1 MGQFDDFWND
11 GKTYKP
17 AAEGAATVGTV
28 AKALATTQ
36 GAIARSPEIA
46 RAGKFDD
53 FWNDAV
59 DIAGGKPKNQ
69 GGIFGAIGNATI
81 GVGKGALRALG
92 QGEAIVASG
101 LKELSDASKGSGA
114 SFGDFTKQAT
124 TEGYRM
130 STWNSSDTGIG
141 WLDTV
146 LDLTQD
152 IVTDPITWVSFGAAP
167 LAGKF
172 GRTGLAVL
180 AGETNAARVAKGAA
194 ELFTAKEIN
203 NLGRLGQFA
212 KLSKE
217 QQAALNIQRGLRY
230 QFGGNKL
237 IFNPNSVAGKVSAE
251 TSNII
256 GGGLTRG
263 RALLGDAVAG
273 NRVTRLIAPKSMLI
287 LGQLG
292 RLNNDLSSVLNGV
305 ASHSSATYER
315 TAQKLF
321 YELEAG
327 KGKVLADELLT
338 SPYRGTVYQVMDGTR
353 VATDQAEQAL
363 ADALTL
369 YRDGTRVTA
378 NDVVRE
384 FNVKRGANASEIPK
398 IDNYGINRS
407 LTPEAS
413 DYVNSAKGASGPYS
427 TQIAELTDLTKQEFI
442 GGPSITRMRTLGV
455 RDDAGNLVQDTFL
468 GKQLVD
474 GSIDDVNRISEEV
487 LGFKWFNTDASQL
500 MQDYTQAASKF
511 AGRVAFVDR
520 LMDFGP
526 KVVDRLLYKII
537 PTEGIED
544 LRLAI
549 QALTNTRQGVSDI
562 LDKLDAK
569 GLSIIDGTL
578 QKAEAQLLLRDA
590 ANVTAK
596 ADIMSA
602 RRAIQRQI
610 RKLDVAIAKAEAR
623 AAGTTGAIRDGYEL
637 LLAPLRSKADVL
649 RAAIAGEQQI
659 VDSAIS
665 VLAPIHMQLLP
676 NVPVPTTVDEIVA
689 NIRNLNATKVA
700 DADARAAAGDSPQ
713 FIADTVRKQA
723 DKSESAVTNALND
736 AVDATAQVKLP
747 DGTDFSYNAAVTE
760 LGKTNAEL
768 AKLEK
773 NLADELGKE
782 TGVATQIEQR
792 TALVVAL
799 DNNTALKVAQA
810 EWETVAR
817 PQLVKFIEDLSQ
829 LKNAN
834 LVARGVDA
842 KAAEVSLETILRKG
856 FGVGGSTTPLPDG
869 VAQATEYARRMGRV
883 YQDIPETTVANPSM
897 TKRLADAY
905 DALPDG
911 APAVGSE
918 SYVAYEALRVEVK
931 AQYKYLTEELGI
943 KVEFMPSGVDPYRD
957 AAEMVQDVLVNKR
970 LKIYTDYSDHPMFRI
985 DPETGIHE
993 NNMFRAVHDY
1003 FGHIAGGS
1011 RFDRNGEELAFLRH
1025 LQMFGDD
1032 AAKAATTELRGQT
1045 AWLIRNG
1052 GFPPQ
1057 KAHIMDAS
1065 VRETDT
1071 IMKDFVDKAIRGEG
1085 FSIDITGNEVLP
1097 DVGFLVGMGGKW
1109 EVGINQSEL
1118 VYGSDMVDKLIAPF
1132 VARREIA
1139 DELMKPNRWLGSW
1152 YDEKTGSMWI
1162 GVSVVHPTE
1171 GAAYRAMLSNNQ
1183 IAAYSIGGKF
1193 DITAS
1198 SIIDDILAKG
1208 GKLTR
1213 QERKY
1218 YEEIKQKIVAS
1229 SKGSDSGATV
1239 AGTTGLG
1246 GGDTSG
1252 VSTVRQGGA
1261 DSVQGKPTGAVADG
1275 PTVPRKTLIED
1286 ARTSR
1291 SSGLETLAER
1301 IRASQGMS
1309 SEWYAR
1315 TDKLLKQINDPAIL
1329 DATTA
1334 KAWDKVFVSLKA
1346 SEGKLAEVE
1355 SKLGFNTQINQLLSP
1370 PSGSFYYDEL
1380 PPSFYG
1386 NIVKDVKEG
1395 WVAIENLGIQMPK
1408 ELSDMLFTKINSL
1421 GTKAG
1426 QNKFFQ
1432 FFRQWNQF
1440 FRITAMLSPGFIVRN
1455 GYTGAFNN
1463 FVYGCTLKDT
1473 EQAIRFATVLHRR
1486 GLDAALDS
1494 LPDLARADVE
1504 LAYRGVLG
1512 SGGGQT
1518 LDIIQPMVD
1527 TAKTSRLMQ
1536 LRGVKAWSKSNENLE
1551 IGLRMSIALRAVKNG
1566 EKLDQIVGAVTR
1578 YHFNYQD
1585 LSKLD
1590 EYAKLFIPFWTFA
1603 SKNVGLQFA
1612 NQFSRPSMYVTYEK
1626 IKDAMPVDENLI
1638 LPEWLARREPLGLTS
1653 GTVLNPDLPQVD
1665 MADQLRQFTDPIRL
1679 LGQMYPQYRLGPE
1692 LAGNRMFGT
1701 GVPFSSKT
1709 EPIRGPLDYP
1719 SALLGMLTGQTVDTA
1734 RGKELTS
1741 KGAYLL
1747 PQLLPPLGTL
1757 QRLIPQLG
1765 GQSKYTER
1773 QGSSLA
1779 GWTGLPIRGI
1789 SGAEQERTLTGREI
1803 ALQNLINELQ
1813 RRGYIGTK

>member
-1 MGQFDDFWND
+1 MGNYDNFWDDVPTRNVPVVP
-11 GKTYKP
+11 KS
-17 AAEGAATVGTV
+17 AATMGTV
-28 AKALATTQ
+28 AKGLATTQ
-36 GAIARSPEIA
+36 DALLRSPEIA
-46 RAGKFDD
+46 KAGKYDD
-53 FWNDAV
+53 FWNDAQN
-59 DIAGGKPKNQ
+59 IAAGKPKNQ
-69 GGIFGAIGNATI
+69 GGILGAIGNAAI
-81 GVGKGALRALG
+81 GVGKGGLRALG

-101 LKELSDASKGSGA
+101 LKELRDVSTGDASLK
-114 SFGDFTKQAT
+114 DFYKQAT
-124 TEGYRM
+124 TSGYAM
-130 STWNSSDTGIG
+130 SSWNSADTGNK

-146 LDLTQD
+146 LNLTQD

-217 QQAALNIQRGLRY
+217 QQSALNIQRGLRY

-237 IFNPNSVAGKVSAE
+237 VFNPNSVAGKVSAE

-256 GGGLTRG
+256 GGGVTRG
-263 RALLGDAVAG
+263 RAVLGDAIAG
-273 NRVTRLIAPKSMLI
+273 NRVTRLITPKSMMV
-287 LGQLG
+287 LGNLG
-292 RLNNDLSSVLNGV
+292 RANNDLAGVLNGV

-327 KGKVLADELLT
+327 NGKVLADELLT

-363 ADALTL
+363 ANALTL

-384 FNVKRGANASEIPK
+384 FNAKRGANASEIPK
-398 IDNYGINRS
+398 INNYGINRS
-407 LTPEAS
+407 LTDEAS
-413 DYVNSAKGASGPYS
+413 RFVNSPKGAANKSA

-442 GGPSITRMRTLGV
+442 GGVSITRMRTLGA
-455 RDDAGNLVQDTFL
+455 RDDAGNLIQDTFL
-468 GKQLVD
+468 GVKLVD

-487 LGFKWFNTDASQL
+487 LGFKWFETDASKL
-500 MQDYTQAASKF
+500 MQDYTHAASKF

-520 LMDFGP
+520 LLDFGP
-526 KVVDRLLYKII
+526 KVADRLLYKII

-544 LRLAI
+544 IRLAI

-562 LDKLDAK
+562 LDKLDTK
-569 GLSIIDGTL
+569 GLSILDGTL

-590 ANVTAK
+590 VNVTAK

-602 RRAIQRQI
+602 RRAIQRQV

-623 AAGTTGAIRDGYEL
+623 AEGTTGAIRDSYEL
-637 LLAPLRSKADVL
+637 LLGPLRSKADVL

-665 VLAPIHMQLLP
+665 VLAPIHMELLP
-676 NVPVPTTVDEIVA
+676 NVPVPSTVDEIVA
-689 NIRNLNATKVA
+689 NIRNLNAGPKVEGTIT
-700 DADARAAAGDSPQ
+700 D
-713 FIADTVRKQA
+713 
-723 DKSESAVTNALND
+723 ALND

-747 DGTDFSYNAAVTE
+747 DGTDFSYTAAVTQ
-760 LGKTNAEL
+760 LGETNAQL
-768 AKLEK
+768 ARLEK

-810 EWETVAR
+810 EWETIAR

-842 KAAEVSLETILRKG
+842 KAAQVSLETILRKG
-856 FGVGGSTTPLPDG
+856 FGVGGSTTPLPRG
-869 VAQATEYARRMGRV
+869 VEQATEYARRMGRV

-897 TKRLADAY
+897 TKSLADAY
-905 DALPDG
+905 AALPDG

-1025 LQMFGDD
+1025 MQMFSDE
-1032 AAKAATTELRGQT
+1032 ATKAATTELRGQN
-1045 AWLIRNG
+1045 AYLIRNG
-1052 GFPPQ
+1052 TFPPQ

-1097 DVGFLVGMGGKW
+1097 DAGFLVGMGGKF

-1152 YDEKTGSMWI
+1152 YDKQTGSMWI
-1162 GVSVVHPTE
+1162 GVSVVHTTE
-1171 GAAYRAMLSNNQ
+1171 DAAYRAMLKGNQ
-1183 IAAYSIGGKF
+1183 IAAYDIGQGGDWF
-1193 DITAS
+1193 AAQHIEEMIAT
-1198 SIIDDILAKG
+1198 G

-1229 SKGSDSGATV
+1229 SKGTDSGATV

-1246 GGDTSG
+1246 GGDTAG
-1252 VSTVRQGGA
+1252 VSTAGQGRA
-1261 DSVQGKPTGAVADG
+1261 TTNSVQGEQAGSVAG
-1275 PTVPRKTLIED
+1275 GLEVPRKTLLED

-1301 IRASQGMS
+1301 IKASQGMS

-1315 TDKLLKQINDPAIL
+1315 TDKLLKQINDPTIL
-1329 DATTA
+1329 DKTTA

-1346 SEGKLAEVE
+1346 SEAKLAEVE
-1355 SKLGFNTQINQLLSP
+1355 SQLGFNTQINQLLSP

-1408 ELSDMLFTKINSL
+1408 ELSDMLFTKIEAL
-1421 GTKAG
+1421 GSKAG
-1426 QNKFFQ
+1426 QNQFFQ

-1518 LDIIQPMVD
+1518 MDIIQPMVD

-1566 EKLDQIVGAVTR
+1566 EKLDQVVGAVTR

-1612 NQFSRPSMYVTYEK
+1612 NQLSRPSMYVTYEK
-1626 IKDAMPVDENLI
+1626 IKRAMPVDENLI

-1701 GVPFSSKT
+1701 GVPFSKKT

-1719 SALLGMLTGQTVDTA
+1719 SALLGMLTGQTVDTS

-1757 QRLIPQLG
+1757 QRLLPNFG

-1779 GWTGLPIRGI
+1779 GWTGIPVRGI